1 MAGETEL
8 YILSQ
13 TSNRQSLA
21 ITIFLI
27 IIFLLF
33 GLFLYY
39 NDMIEVFH
47 VIIII
52 IIEIALIIS
61 FIYLVLKLKKN
72 VKGKND

>member
-13 TSNRQSLA
+13 TSNRQALA

-47 VIIII
+47 VIIIT

-61 FIYLVLKLKKN
+61 FIYLFLKLKKN